1 MIILPNKFNA
11 NAILKETFDLVTFPE
26 TVTDNYLSAL
36 IYQAMYTGATNGL
49 GYGVAVL
56 PGQVDNEQL
65 RSIGEKLEQNNFTDI
80 IMYGYDDITIEDLEN
95 LPTDIQEQ
103 LSEDGSIV
111 LMFRWMSEDEVG
123 VLLEDSNKK
132 IDELMSQAEE

>member
-36 IYQAMYTGATNGL
+36 IYQAMYTGATSGL

-132 IDELMSQAEE
+132 IDELMS

>member
-49 GYGVAVL
+49 GYGVVVL

-132 IDELMSQAEE
+132 IDELMS

>member
-95 LPTDIQEQ
+95 LPADIQEQ

-123 VLLEDSNKK
+123 VLLEDSSKK
-132 IDELMSQAEE
+132 IDELMS

>member
-132 IDELMSQAEE
+132 IDELMN

>member
-132 IDELMSQAEE
+132 IDELMS